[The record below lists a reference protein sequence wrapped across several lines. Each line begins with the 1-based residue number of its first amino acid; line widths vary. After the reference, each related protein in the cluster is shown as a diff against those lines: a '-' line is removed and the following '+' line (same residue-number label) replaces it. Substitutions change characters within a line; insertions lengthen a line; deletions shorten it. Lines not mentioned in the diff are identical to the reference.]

1 MLKLFDPLHTI
12 ESFVC
17 PHGRSRIAENAMVCM
32 SDRFGEASMGLA
44 MFGGRD
50 VRQPEWSLSRVALQ
64 LVRDRMKY
72 MTNVSWLRCLRE
84 HLRVELSQL

>member
-1 MLKLFDPLHTI
+1 
-12 ESFVC
+12 
-17 PHGRSRIAENAMVCM
+17 MVCM
-32 SDRFGEASMGLA
+32 SDRFEEASMGLP

-72 MTNVSWLRCLRE
+72 MTNVFWLKCLTE
-84 HLRVELSQL
+84 QLKVELSHL